1 MMRSGPS
8 VFALWFTLLLMPSV
22 QAETL
27 RVATEGNYA
36 PFSYLDESGTLA
48 GFDVEIAQALCRQMQ
63 LDCEVQAIVWSELI
77 PSLESGRVDM
87 VVASMARTPERE
99 LRVDFSDYYY
109 QSHSV
114 FAGRTGIATDTS
126 PESLAGLRLAIL
138 GGTIQ
143 AAFAKERYPRSP
155 LLLVSNQEEAF
166 DLMLTGKA
174 DLVLSD
180 TINLLDFL
188 QQPKAAGYD
197 FIGPPLLTET
207 LSSKAHIAVREGNR
221 RLLERLNRALEEIRL
236 NGAYDRINRH
246 YFPFSIY

>member
-1 MMRSGPS
+1 MMRPGLT
-8 VFALWFTLLLMPSV
+8 VFALLLTLLLGQSV
-22 QAETL
+22 HAAPL

-36 PFSYLDESGTLA
+36 PFSYHDAAGTLG
-48 GFDVEIAQALCRQMQ
+48 GFDVEIAQALCLQMQ
-63 LDCEVQAIVWSELI
+63 AECTVQAIAWGELI
-77 PSLESGRVDM
+77 PSLEAGKVDM
-87 VVASMARTPERE
+87 IVASMARTPERE

-114 FAGRTGIATDTS
+114 FAGRAGIAADTS
-126 PESLAGLRLAIL
+126 PDSLAGLRLAII

-143 AAFAKERYPRSP
+143 ADFAQQRYSRSP
-155 LLLVSNQEEAF
+155 LLLVAHQEEAF
-166 DLMLTGKA
+166 NLLLAGKA

-197 FIGPPLLTET
+197 FIGPPLLAET
-207 LSSKAHIAVREGNR
+207 LSSKAHIAVRKGEH
-221 RLLERLNRALEEIRL
+221 RLLKQLNRALEEIRL

>member
-1 MMRSGPS
+1 MMRPGPTI
-8 VFALWFTLLLMPSV
+8 FALLFALLLVRSAH
-22 QAETL
+22 AETL

-36 PFSYLDESGTLA
+36 PFSYHDDSGALS
-48 GFDVEIAQALCRQMQ
+48 GFDVEIAQALCRQM
-63 LDCEVQAIVWSELI
+63 LVECEVQTITWSELI
-77 PSLESGRVDM
+77 PNLESGKVDLI
-87 VVASMARTPERE
+87 VASMARTPERM

-114 FAGRTGIATDTS
+114 FAGRAGIAADTS
-126 PESLAGLRLAIL
+126 PESLAGLRLAIIE
-138 GGTIQ
+138 GTIQ
-143 AAFAKERYPRSP
+143 AAFAQERYPRNP
-155 LLLVSNQEEAF
+155 LLLVSHQEEAF
-166 DLMLTGKA
+166 DLLLAGKA

-197 FIGPPLLTET
+197 FIGPPLLAET
-207 LSSKAHIAVREGNR
+207 LSSKAHIAVRKGDNS
-221 RLLERLNRALEEIRL
+221 LLKRLNRALEEIRL

>member
-1 MMRSGPS
+1 MMRLDSTIFGLL
-8 VFALWFTLLLMPSV
+8 FALLLTQSV
-22 QAETL
+22 HAETL

-36 PFSYLDESGTLA
+36 PFSYLDTSGTLS
-48 GFDVEIAQALCRQMQ
+48 GFDVEIAQALCQQMQ
-63 LDCEVQAIVWSELI
+63 VECEIQTIVWNNLI
-77 PSLESGRVDM
+77 PSLESGKVDM
-87 VVASMARTPERE
+87 IVASMARTPERE

-114 FAGRTGIATDTS
+114 FAGRTDIATDTS
-126 PESLAGLRLAIL
+126 PASLAGLRLAIL

-143 AAFAKERYPRSP
+143 AAFAQERYPLSP
-155 LLLVSNQEEAF
+155 LLLVANQEEAF
-166 DLMLTGKA
+166 DLLLAGKA

-188 QQPKAAGYD
+188 QKPQAVGYD
-197 FIGPPLLTET
+197 FIGPPLLAET
-207 LSSKAHIAVREGNR
+207 LSSKAHIAVREGDT
-221 RLLERLNRALEEIRL
+221 RLLKRLNHALEEIRL